1 MFKHNLTKSL
11 TKLISS
17 QNSFLDCDACE
28 DMKKCTKID
37 LTYELCQT
45 NRDIER
51 SCPQSCCAKSS
62 LEGYINILGS
72 PKNLSV

>member
-1 MFKHNLTKSL
+1 MYN
-11 TKLISS
+11 
-17 QNSFLDCDACE
+17 QNSFSDCDACE
-28 DMKKCTKID
+28 DMKKCSQID

-62 LEGYINILGS
+62 LEGYINVLGS
-72 PKNLSV
+72 PKNLLV